1 MEQERLNL
9 KESLKKRKKKRQE
22 RRDSRTQSDIT
33 AGDIEDTIE
42 FLTMV
47 ETTTQASETI
57 DDIIRL
63 KKDYYKLSSED
74 DEMKSLKL
82 KKKILMST
90 SRDIDKVIRELE
102 KRRRDIEEDETTTIE
117 EKQVLKFQNVEKINK
132 LKAENFLIS
141 SDIGMLQDRID
152 ELRSENKDTRKKDR
166 KEARSVTWD
175 KVKDL
180 YEEAYETKR
189 KENKLTDALFNKD
202 KKDRGDDKFELMD
215 LIRGLNPCRWD
226 QVNMQILECLLG
238 GMSFADAIPLIIKA
252 ALSNISPYVLEDLL
266 IGLPMEER
274 KAVSEQ
280 LNAELSKISTD
291 LAEDFQEP
299 WDAQKEKESLEE
311 KGDSSF
317 ENQNI
322 LDANKPPTTGE
333 FDKNE
338 KRAEIAAQKSSLR
351 KFKKQLREYLDQHK
365 ELEEAE
371 ETPDEQFLQLL
382 NLENNLIPDTEAEIE
397 RIEKELEKLFG
408 EFKKQQATSPPI
420 ISNAAGII
428 FDAYVQAIVNSLSI
442 DRLTAMLDDIPG
454 ANIFKKLILEA
465 SCPRT
470 NNLKSNVKDLF
481 GTISIELCEPGSKN
495 YFLPAIPD
503 LPIYRGN
510 RFAFSHKTYVK

>member
-1 MEQERLNL
+1 MVPKLWGWRW
-9 KESLKKRKKKRQE
+9 KSRQGAAIC
-22 RRDSRTQSDIT
+22 RW
-33 AGDIEDTIE
+33 
-42 FLTMV
+42 
-47 ETTTQASETI
+47 
-57 DDIIRL
+57 
-63 KKDYYKLSSED
+63 
-74 DEMKSLKL
+74 
-82 KKKILMST
+82 
-90 SRDIDKVIRELE
+90 E
-102 KRRRDIEEDETTTIE
+102 KP
-117 EKQVLKFQNVEKINK
+117 
-132 LKAENFLIS
+132 
-141 SDIGMLQDRID
+141 
-152 ELRSENKDTRKKDR
+152 
-166 KEARSVTWD
+166 
-175 KVKDL
+175 
-180 YEEAYETKR
+180 KR
-189 KENKLTDALFNKD
+189 KEIKLTDSLFNKD

-226 QVNMQILECLLG
+226 RVNMQILECLLG

-252 ALSNISPYVLEDLL
+252 ALKNISPYVLEDLL

-280 LNAELSKISTD
+280 LKVELSKISTD

-311 KGDSSF
+311 KADSSF
-317 ENQNI
+317 ENQSI
-322 LDANKPPTTGE
+322 LDANKPTVTGD

-338 KRAEIAAQKSSLR
+338 KRAEIAAQKKSLK
-351 KFKKQLREYLDQHK
+351 KFKKQLRKYLKQHK

-371 ETPDEQFLQLL
+371 ETPEQFLQLV

-397 RIEKELEKLFG
+397 RIEKELENLFG
-408 EFKKQQATSPPI
+408 EFKKQQATSTPV
-420 ISNAAGII
+420 ISNATGII
-428 FDAYVQAIVNSLSI
+428 FDAYVQAIVDSLSI

-503 LPIYRGN
+503 LPVYRGIGLHIAI
-510 RFAFSHKTYVK
+510 RFMLNNFKSALNYYCLCLNNLLFTKI